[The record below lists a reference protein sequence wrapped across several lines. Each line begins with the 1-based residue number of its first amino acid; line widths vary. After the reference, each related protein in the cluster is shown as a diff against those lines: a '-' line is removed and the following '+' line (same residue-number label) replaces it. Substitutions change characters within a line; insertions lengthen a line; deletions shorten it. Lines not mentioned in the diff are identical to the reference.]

1 MAHGR
6 ADCNENIHQYQ
17 NYFDACH
24 AVLKQIQK
32 LPEQLEFLMTISPVQ
47 LLEMLDEKGFD
58 TNTIEHQAVFSVEES
73 RDLTLKLDGGHTK
86 NLFVKDK
93 KDNYFLLVIEQSAQ
107 INLNQ
112 VHRLIGAKSRLSF
125 GKPDK
130 LMEYLGVTPGSVTA
144 FSVVNDHDQN
154 VKLIIDKPLLAHEKI
169 NCHPLINTMTTTI
182 SREDLLNFMEQS
194 DHKPDI
200 IQMSQLID

>member
-1 MAHGR
+1 MA
-6 ADCNENIHQYQ
+6 
-17 NYFDACH
+17 
-24 AVLKQIQK
+24 
-32 LPEQLEFLMTISPVQ
+32 ISPQQ
-47 LLEMLDEKGFD
+47 LLQMLDENGYD
-58 TNTIEHQAVFSVEES
+58 TTTIEHQAVFSVDES
-73 RDLTLKLDGGHTK
+73 RDLTLKLEGGHTK

-93 KDNYFLLVIEQSAQ
+93 KDNYFLLVIEQSAR

-144 FSVVNDHDQN
+144 FGVVNDRHQN
-154 VKLIIDKPLLAHEKI
+154 VKLIIDKPLLTHAKI

-182 SREDLLNFMEQS
+182 SREDLLKFMELS
-194 DHKPDI
+194 DHKPEI
-200 IQMSQLID
+200 IQLSGLID

>member
-1 MAHGR
+1 MA
-6 ADCNENIHQYQ
+6 
-17 NYFDACH
+17 
-24 AVLKQIQK
+24 
-32 LPEQLEFLMTISPVQ
+32 ISPQQ
-47 LLEMLDEKGFD
+47 LLQMLDENGYD
-58 TNTIEHQAVFSVEES
+58 TATVEHPAVFSVEES
-73 RDLTLKLDGGHTK
+73 RDLTLNLEGGHTK

-93 KDNYFLLVIEQSAQ
+93 KDHYYLLVIEQSAQ

-144 FSVVNDHDQN
+144 FSVVNDRHQN
-154 VKLIIDKPLLAHEKI
+154 VKLIIDKPLLAHAKI

-182 SREDLLNFMEQS
+182 SREDLLNFMELN
-194 DHKPDI
+194 DHKPEI
-200 IQMSQLID
+200 IQMSGLID